1 MEIVK
6 AGFGDYNLVHTLAEK
21 VWPQTYKN
29 ILTQD
34 QITYMF
40 EMMYSQDAYNEQI
53 EKKGH
58 EFLLVRD
65 DSGYLGFASY
75 ELNYDNKPITKVHK
89 IYVLPQTQGKGA
101 GRALI
106 DKISQIA
113 TDNNNTVVSLNV
125 NRFNSAIGFYEKI
138 GFVKAGQ
145 EDIDIGNGYLME
157 DYIMQ
162 KAV

>member
-53 EKKGH
+53 EKRGH

>member
-1 MEIVK
+1 MEIIK

-40 EMMYSQDAYNEQI
+40 EMMYSQKSYNEQI

-58 EFLLVRD
+58 EFLLIRD
-65 DSGYLGFASY
+65 ESGYLGFASY

-113 TDNNNTVVSLNV
+113 ADNNNTVVSLNV
-125 NRFNSAIGFYEKI
+125 NRYNTAIRFYEKI
-138 GFVKAGQ
+138 GFIKAGQ

>member
-1 MEIVK
+1 MEIIK

-40 EMMYSQDAYNEQI
+40 EMMYSQKSYNEQI

-58 EFLLVRD
+58 EFLLIRD
-65 DSGYLGFASY
+65 ESGYLGFASY
-75 ELNYDNKPITKVHK
+75 ELNYDNKPITKAHK

-113 TDNNNTVVSLNV
+113 ADNNNTVVSLNV
-125 NRFNSAIGFYEKI
+125 NRYNTAIRFYEKI

>member
-6 AGFGDYNLVHTLAEK
+6 AGFGDYNLVYTLAEK

-40 EMMYSQDAYNEQI
+40 EMMYSQEAYNEQI

-58 EFLLVRD
+58 EFLLIKD
-65 DSGYLGFASY
+65 ESGYLGFASY

-89 IYVLPQTQGKGA
+89 IYVLPQTQGKGV

-125 NRFNSAIGFYEKI
+125 NRYNSAVGFYEKI
-138 GFVKAGQ
+138 GFIKAGQ

>member
-125 NRFNSAIGFYEKI
+125 NRYNSAIGFYEKI

>member
-1 MEIVK
+1 MEIIK

-29 ILTQD
+29 ILTND

-40 EMMYSQDAYNEQI
+40 EMMYSQTAYNEQI

-58 EFLLVRD
+58 EFLLIRD
-65 DSGYLGFASY
+65 ESGYLGFASY
-75 ELNYDNKPITKVHK
+75 ELNYNNKPITKVHK

-113 TDNNNTVVSLNV
+113 ADNNNTVISLNV
-125 NRFNSAIGFYEKI
+125 NRYNTAIGFYEKI

>member
-1 MEIVK
+1 MEIIK

-29 ILTQD
+29 ILTND

-40 EMMYSQDAYNEQI
+40 EMMYSQIAYNEQI

-58 EFLLVRD
+58 EFLLIRD
-65 DSGYLGFASY
+65 ESGYLGFASY
-75 ELNYDNKPITKVHK
+75 ELNYNNKPITKVHK

-125 NRFNSAIGFYEKI
+125 NRYNTAIGFYEKI